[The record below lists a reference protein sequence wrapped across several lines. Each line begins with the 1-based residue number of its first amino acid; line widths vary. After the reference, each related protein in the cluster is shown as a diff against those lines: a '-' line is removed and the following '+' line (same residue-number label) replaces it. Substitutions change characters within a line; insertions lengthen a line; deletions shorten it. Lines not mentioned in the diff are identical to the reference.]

1 MRIVKKQEKS
11 IWEEEGDAEKREL
24 REEPAANYGLNQ
36 GPNRVRKGV
45 NRGVE
50 EGTEKRELRGV
61 SQNVSFSLYIIN
73 NI

>member
-45 NRGVE
+45 RKGVNQGVESAPERGVE
-50 EGTEKRELRGV
+50 D
-61 SQNVSFSLYIIN
+61 VSFSLYIIN